1 MLRSK
6 KDNPHLLA
14 TKIAVTADKI
24 CLVCKEQ
31 ELTSQNMRC
40 FKGNSKREY
49 LETMR
54 KLMNSQFGI
63 LLERIKA
70 LSRSQM
76 IVKYKV
82 NMEIK
87 N

>member
-1 MLRSK
+1 
-6 KDNPHLLA
+6 
-14 TKIAVTADKI
+14 
-24 CLVCKEQ
+24 
-31 ELTSQNMRC
+31 MRC
-40 FKGNSKREY
+40 FKGSSKREY

-54 KLMNSQFGI
+54 KLMSSQFGI
-63 LLERIKA
+63 ISEKIKA
-70 LSRSQM
+70 LISSQM